1 MRSDLLVFFEPAV
14 ACDIVRFRQIT
25 VSQEAFLTVRQD
37 ALRPLGRP
45 FIAKGPEIVGG
56 CRSGLLDS
64 HEHLRSAGVL
74 LQQRRDEYWQRRAQ
88 GIKLNL
94 CQWVSGFSLRPVD
107 EVQTISCSL
116 SRCARASSCC

>member
-56 CRSGLLDS
+56 CRSGLL
-64 HEHLRSAGVL
+64 EVTNICGL
-74 LQQRRDEYWQRRAQ
+74 L
-88 GIKLNL
+88 
-94 CQWVSGFSLRPVD
+94 VSC
-107 EVQTISCSL
+107 CS
-116 SRCARASSCC
+116 SGATSTGNVERKASS